1 MSANQQPKKS
11 TKTKAKTRKIKVDA
25 LARVEGE
32 GAMYVKIEGDK
43 VTDVK
48 FRIYEPPRFFEAF
61 LRGRRFTEAPDI
73 TARICGICPI
83 AYQMSACHAMEMAC
97 GVKVE
102 GQLRELRR
110 LIYCGEWIES
120 HVLHVY
126 MLHLPDFLG
135 YESALHLAPD
145 FPNEVNRA
153 LRMKKLGNDLIDTVV
168 GRATHPINVRVG
180 GFYRVPTKDELSPL
194 LERLKRGITDCVDTI
209 RLMGKLEYPDFD
221 RDYESVSVCHPKEY
235 PFNEGR
241 IKSNKGLDID
251 VKEFLEHM
259 IEEHVPHS
267 TSLHS
272 KINGERL
279 YLVGPNA
286 RYNLNYD
293 KLTPQCKE
301 MAKEIGLGPVCN
313 NQFKT
318 IMVRS
323 IETLYAYEEAIR
335 IIEQYK
341 APDRPCVDVVPANG
355 PGVGHGCT
363 EAPRGSL
370 YHRYEIDKNGV
381 ILDAHIC
388 PPTAQNQPIIESDLY
403 HFVHMNKSL
412 PDSKLQWQCEQA
424 IRNYDPCISC
434 STHFLKLTVDRS

>member
-1 MSANQQPKKS
+1 MSGNRTPRKSGKTQKK
-11 TKTKAKTRKIKVDA
+11 ARKIKVDA

-43 VTDVK
+43 VTDVEL
-48 FRIYEPPRFFEAF
+48 RIYEPPRFFEAF

-97 GVKVE
+97 GAKVG

-120 HVLHVY
+120 HVLHMY

-135 YESALHLAPD
+135 FESSIHMAPK

-153 LRMKKLGNDLIDTVV
+153 LRMKKLGNDIIDVV
-168 GRATHPINVRVG
+168 AGRATHPINVRVG
-180 GFYRVPTKDELSPL
+180 GFYRVPTKQELEPL
-194 LERLKRGITDCVDTI
+194 AERLKKGMTDCVDTI
-209 RLMGKLEYPDFD
+209 RLMATLEYPDFEQ
-221 RDYESVSVCHPKEY
+221 DYESVSVCHPDEY
-235 PFNEGR
+235 PLNEGR

-251 VKEFLEHM
+251 VKDFLDHI
-259 IEEHVPHS
+259 IEEQVEHS

-272 KINGERL
+272 KIEGERP
-279 YLVGPNA
+279 YLVGPIA
-286 RYNLNYD
+286 RYNLNHD
-293 KLTPQCKE
+293 RLTPRCKK
-301 MAKEIGLGPVCN
+301 MAKEAGLGRVCN
-313 NQFKT
+313 NQFKS
-318 IMVRS
+318 ILVRA

-335 IIEQYK
+335 IIDGYER
-341 APDRPCVDVVPANG
+341 PDEPFVDLLPGKG

-381 ILDAHIC
+381 ILDAHIT

-403 HFVHMNKSL
+403 HFAEKYKSL
-412 PDSKLQWQCEQA
+412 PDTKLQWQCEQA

-434 STHFLKLTVDRS
+434 SCHFLKLRVDRS